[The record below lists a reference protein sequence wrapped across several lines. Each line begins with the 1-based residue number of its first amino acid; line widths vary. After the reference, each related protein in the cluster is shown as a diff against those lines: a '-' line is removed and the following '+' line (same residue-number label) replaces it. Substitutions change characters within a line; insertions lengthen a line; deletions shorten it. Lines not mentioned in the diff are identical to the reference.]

1 MKARKSKSAFWKEY
15 GLPFLACFAVAG
27 VFLFLINPFEE
38 FRKIPAVAIVLSP
51 HFDDGVLSLG
61 GFMSESPAPVVV
73 ATLFAENP
81 SEKIRSHWDT
91 ISGFASSAE
100 AVAARTEE
108 NKLAL
113 ERVGAHPLN
122 LRYLDLQYRYG
133 KNSAPREQI
142 VQSVKKDIE
151 IAIEAFST
159 AKEIS
164 IYGPAEF
171 GSGITHPDHKIVH
184 DAFTE
189 VAREK
194 SGAKNIRFFY
204 FEDFPYVANFRNST
218 TTPLITFLE
227 QENGGVSL
235 RETPLSLTNAALD
248 KKIQAI
254 DAYSSQDKA
263 FSALGEN
270 ISAAAKT
277 FAENRCKKLEPLWN
291 ACEVVYEIKN

>member
-1 MKARKSKSAFWKEY
+1 MKARKSKLVFWKEY
-15 GLPFLACFAVAG
+15 GLPFLACFVVTG
-27 VFLFLINPFEE
+27 VFLFLINPFEG
-38 FRKIPAVAIVLSP
+38 FRKIPAVVIVLSP

-61 GFMSESPAPVVV
+61 GFMSGSPTPVVV

-81 SEKIRSHWDT
+81 SDTIKSRWDT

-133 KNSAPREQI
+133 KNSALREQI

-151 IAIEAFST
+151 ITIDAFST

-171 GSGITHPDHKIVH
+171 GPDITHPDHKIVH

-194 SGAKNIRFFY
+194 WSAKNIRFFY
-204 FEDFPYVANFRNST
+204 FEDFPYVANFHNST
-218 TTPLITFLE
+218 TTPLKTFLE
-227 QENGGVSL
+227 NQNGGVFL
-235 RETPLSLTNAALD
+235 RETPIPLTNAALD

-254 DAYSSQDKA
+254 GAYSSQDKA

-277 FAENRCKKLEPLWN
+277 FAENRCKRMSPPIT